1 MNTYDDDS
9 FEEKEYEFVVE
20 QMDKL
25 FPKLPFSY
33 NTDDYY
39 KLDDVLVDYPYAL
52 IYQNRTCYCVGSK
65 DPTPITLII
74 NSYNGKNITY
84 RNFYEEVEKKWD
96 RNYWVCNH
104 HFLEGLS
111 VKNNIIDLWF
121 GS

>member
-1 MNTYDDDS
+1 MDTYDDDS
-9 FEEKEYEFVVE
+9 FDEKEFEFVMK

-39 KLDDVLVDYPYAL
+39 KLDEVLVDYPYAL
-52 IYQNRTCYCVGSK
+52 IYQNRTCYCVSGK

-74 NSYNGKNITY
+74 NSYNNKNITY

-96 RNYWVCNH
+96 RNYWSCNH
-104 HFLEGLS
+104 QFLEGIC
-111 VKNNIIDLWF
+111 VKNNIIDLHF